1 MNKVNVK
8 RFLPNDKDVNPKD
21 ITDMENLQYLV
32 RSSNSEENYFVDMH
46 ICRCSCPQGFNGK
59 ICKHQ
64 SAVIKKFNINFAC
77 NILSE
82 EQKRTLYTI
91 ATGKK
96 PSDHLLMPLLLSSDE
111 ILPDKS
117 TIINEKATDVP
128 STSVSNMD
136 TDNNESHKE
145 NCEDQIVSQWK
156 TFIEEFNATV
166 LTNVRDDPEN
176 FKEGVKTFIKNWK
189 KNMTSSSSLLSG
201 LYTAFKPSSAGR
213 RRFRTTRKGIKISV
227 QPTTIAR
234 RKTKFTGRRRF
245 QSGRKPNNNHKG
257 SLLAPHNL
265 QNCVAQNKGLGSRKI
280 AK

>member
-1 MNKVNVK
+1 MDKRLIKSDFKDYTTRGSNTNNIIEVIFRLFKDIPLERTKAYNLVQLVDFIVTSFNSYYRQRLLDVIMNKVNVK

-96 PSDHLLMPLLLSSDE
+96 PSDHLLMPLLLSS
-111 ILPDKS
+111 
-117 TIINEKATDVP
+117 
-128 STSVSNMD
+128 
-136 TDNNESHKE
+136 
-145 NCEDQIVSQWK
+145 
-156 TFIEEFNATV
+156 
-166 LTNVRDDPEN
+166 
-176 FKEGVKTFIKNWK
+176 
-189 KNMTSSSSLLSG
+189 
-201 LYTAFKPSSAGR
+201 
-213 RRFRTTRKGIKISV
+213 
-227 QPTTIAR
+227 
-234 RKTKFTGRRRF
+234 
-245 QSGRKPNNNHKG
+245 
-257 SLLAPHNL
+257 
-265 QNCVAQNKGLGSRKI
+265 
-280 AK
+280 